1 VFFVALRVEEQLRVP
16 RHAEEVEQVAYHSIV
31 VPLAERERSEQGMGI
46 ACRLAADR
54 GTTVTALTV
63 IEVPVEL
70 PLDAHM
76 LEEEGHARRIL
87 AEAGAIG
94 DLYGVSVSPRIL
106 RGRAA
111 GQVIVA
117 YAHDSAAE
125 IIVLSAPRKQR
136 VARRAPVFGATVDF
150 VLKHAPCRVMVAA
163 APAQ

>member
-1 VFFVALRVEEQLRVP
+1 MAVRAELPVQLASRAP
-16 RHAEEVEQVAYHSIV
+16 EAEQVAYHSIV

-54 GTTVTALTV
+54 GTSVTALSV

-76 LEEEGHARRIL
+76 LEEEGQARRVL
-87 AEAGAIG
+87 TEAAAIG
-94 DLYGVSVSPRIL
+94 DLFGVAVSPRIL

-117 YAHDSAAE
+117 YATDSDAE
-125 IIVLSAPRKQR
+125 IIVLSAPRN
-136 VARRAPVFGATVDF
+136 RRASRGVAIFGATVDF

-163 APAQ
+163 TPATK